1 MKNKKIV
8 TILAFV
14 LVAVV
19 FAAVGAYAATTLGSQ
34 NDPLVTLSYL
44 NERLYPDLL
53 AKISDEADQAAEK
66 VLQEIN
72 NGSGSGTETYAVV
85 TLYRGQKLVGEV
97 GCELLLRIGTASVS
111 AVDSPGLVDLTD
123 AKSLNDGASLTANH
137 LYMVTI
143 AGGGIK
149 ATSDTVKV
157 VVRGGYTIA

>member
-1 MKNKKIV
+1 MNNKKIV

-19 FAAVGAYAATTLGSQ
+19 FAAVGAYAATTLGTQ

-44 NERLYPDLL
+44 NERLYPSLL
-53 AKISDEADQAAEK
+53 TKISNEADQAATK
-66 VLQEIN
+66 VLQEMKN
-72 NGSGSGTETYAVV
+72 NSGGGTETYAVV
-85 TLYRGQKLVGEV
+85 TLYKGQKLVGEV
-97 GCELLLRIGTASVS
+97 GCEVLLRIGSATVS
-111 AVDSPGLVDLTD
+111 AVDNPGLVDLTD
-123 AKSLNDGASLTANH
+123 AKSLNNGASLAANH

-149 ATSDTVKV
+149 ATADTVKV

>member
-1 MKNKKIV
+1 MKNKRVV

-19 FAAVGAYAATTLGSQ
+19 FAAVGAYAASTLGTQ

-53 AKISDEADQAAEK
+53 DKITSEADRAAEK
-66 VLQEIN
+66 VLQEMN
-72 NGSGSGTETYAVV
+72 NGGGSGTETYAVV
-85 TLYRGQKLVGEV
+85 TLSNGQKLVGEV
-97 GCELLLRIGTASVS
+97 GCEILLRIGTASVS
-111 AVDSPGLVDLTD
+111 AVDNPGLVDLTD
-123 AKSLNDGASLTANH
+123 AKSLNDGAKLTANH

-149 ATSDTVKV
+149 ATANTVKV
-157 VVRGGYTIA
+157 VVRGGYTIQ